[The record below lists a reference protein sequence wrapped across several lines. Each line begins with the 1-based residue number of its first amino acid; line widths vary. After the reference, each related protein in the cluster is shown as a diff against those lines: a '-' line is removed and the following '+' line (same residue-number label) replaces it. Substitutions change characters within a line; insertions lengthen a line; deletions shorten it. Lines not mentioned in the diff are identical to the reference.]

1 VGAGRLA
8 AVHFQFSDRAHK
20 VMLLRQGQ
28 SPLDHARNDLQKSIK
43 RSNFALDDAT
53 GGQQQPPMIG
63 PDGQPIQE
71 TILQKIMRWGMG
83 TKQ

>member
-1 VGAGRLA
+1 MPEMISRNPSKA
-8 AVHFQFSDRAHK
+8 
-20 VMLLRQGQ
+20 
-28 SPLDHARNDLQKSIK
+28 LD
-43 RSNFALDDAT
+43 FALDAT

>member
-1 VGAGRLA
+1 MPEVISRNPSKA
-8 AVHFQFSDRAHK
+8 
-20 VMLLRQGQ
+20 
-28 SPLDHARNDLQKSIK
+28 LD
-43 RSNFALDDAT
+43 FALDDAT